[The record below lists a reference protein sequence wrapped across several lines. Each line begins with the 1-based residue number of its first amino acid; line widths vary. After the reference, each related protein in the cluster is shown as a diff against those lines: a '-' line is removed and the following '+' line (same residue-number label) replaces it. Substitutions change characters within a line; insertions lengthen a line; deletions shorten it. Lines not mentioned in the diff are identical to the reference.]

1 MTEQEMMTL
10 LRKKLDRGMAQYR
23 KEWQQKPASKL
34 VELASEIA
42 AVKFVYEE
50 LSDGRYSAEYMEY
63 LLRFENPLEVVK
75 DQWISEQNVDFSEEL
90 THALWTLWD
99 KGESESEYAL
109 DPEYAPVSAEEVR
122 ITVREFIEAHP
133 NAAFDM
139 AHRCVDARWDA
150 VRQPDRQ
157 PDYPR
162 QSVAGL
168 ARRSHPAVK
177 EGRGWHM
184 NALRLQKAACTTT
197 QKRIGWR
204 QFSRMAAS
212 GGSEIGSAGSAPLLQ
227 IPCGLWK

>member
-23 KEWQQKPASKL
+23 KEWQQKPASEL

-42 AVKFVYEE
+42 AVKFVYGE
-50 LSDGRYSAEYMEY
+50 LSGSSYSADYMEY

-75 DQWISEQNVDFSEEL
+75 DQWISEQTVDFSEEL

-99 KGESESEYAL
+99 KGESEAEYTL

-139 AHRCVDARWDA
+139 MTPGGYVYLTPETAQLLLSGQSVKGNPGSAEFARDVPADELLEQEICTADFSKGAWRVLSDHN
-150 VRQPDRQ
+150 PE
-157 PDYPR
+157 PR
-162 QSVAGL
+162 QEQGPFEQGVT
-168 ARRSHPAVK
+168 
-177 EGRGWHM
+177 M
-184 NALRLQKAACTTT
+184 C
-197 QKRIGWR
+197 
-204 QFSRMAAS
+204 
-212 GGSEIGSAGSAPLLQ
+212 
-227 IPCGLWK
+227 